1 MKKQFLFFLLLAT
14 THIHAA
20 KVGLLVMA
28 TGKYIQFIEPL
39 INSADQYFCPEDEV
53 TYFIFTDGQPP
64 VRADVIKIHQGRLGW
79 PHDTMMRCRAYL
91 NGYEAWK
98 DMDYVFACD
107 ADMLFVDTV
116 GREILSERV
125 ATQHPGFVGKR
136 GTYETRP
143 ESTAYIGSRDGRYYF
158 AGGFH
163 GGSAVE
169 FHKLVSTML
178 RNIEI
183 DLAKGIIAIWHDESH
198 LNRYFVDNPPTK
210 ILTAEYCYPESWN
223 LPYHKRLLALDK
235 NHAEMRK

>member
-1 MKKQFLFFLLLAT
+1 MKKKLLCCLLLASVQ
-14 THIHAA
+14 IHAA

-39 INSADQYFCPEDEV
+39 INSADNYFCPEDEV

-64 VRADVIKIHQGRLGW
+64 VRADVIKTHQGRLGW
-79 PHDTMMRCRAYL
+79 PLDTMMRCRAYL
-91 NGYEAWK
+91 NGYDAWK

-125 ATQHPGFVGKR
+125 ATQHPGYVGGR
-136 GTYETRP
+136 GTPETRSS
-143 ESTAYIGSRDGRYYF
+143 STAYIRPHENSYYF

-163 GGSAVE
+163 GGSTAE
-169 FHKLVSTML
+169 FFKLASTML

-183 DLAKGIIAIWHDESH
+183 DLEKGIVAVWHDESH

-210 ILTAEYCYPESWN
+210 ILNPEYCYPEELH
-223 LPYHKRLLALDK
+223 LPYHKRLLALCK

>member
-210 ILTAEYCYPESWN
+210 ILTPEYCYPESWN